1 MQPHRLP
8 RNLFAGLATI
18 THSPRGLLCVRKSQ
32 AIRNGH
38 DERRASARRSLFGAL
53 FRVRSDRA
61 RCSASTIQL
70 ARDRPAMRSGKTRIV
85 RERERERVSSRR
97 TRRVAIECRFARR
110 TAITRT
116 DSLSVVLLSEFW
128 PMAIVMLRRRDP
140 RGSKTSFQSFQSA
153 RRSSKIAT
161 SARGASGGGGI
172 VLTARCVFIVGDD
185 ELQEGPARGHGCG
198 NEGPSRGR
206 AEARILR
213 RDLRCTRV
221 MICGRPD
228 RDPVLAE
235 TSWWR
240 IERER
245 ERAPTLSENRPRGVR
260 GGDASKEER
269 RIPGRDQR
277 APITPRV

>member
-161 SARGASGGGGI
+161 SARGASGGG
-172 VLTARCVFIVGDD
+172 A
-185 ELQEGPARGHGCG
+185 
-198 NEGPSRGR
+198 SS
-206 AEARILR
+206 LR
-213 RDLRCTRV
+213 RDAFSSSGTTSSRKDPRAGTAVETRDRPEEEPRRGSCGE
-221 MICGRPD
+221 ICG
-228 RDPVLAE
+228 
-235 TSWWR
+235 
-240 IERER
+240 
-245 ERAPTLSENRPRGVR
+245 APAL
-260 GGDASKEER
+260 
-269 RIPGRDQR
+269 
-277 APITPRV
+277 